1 MFIPQGGAESLN
13 PSLKIKTQIYEA
25 FSRSGLKLTREQKR
39 AYSVYNLARAGLKN
53 GEEILEKYPFEISG
67 GEAQRVVLAIAM
79 CATARL
85 IVADEATRGIDK
97 ETSEAFWAC
106 MDKDFADTAL
116 IIVTHDMSVA
126 KRCDYV
132 LVLKDGQT
140 KEYGKANDVFPT
152 RRASTPGVL
161 SLHARRTMLEIV
173 NVSKHFV
180 TGKGKTQTD
189 VYPLKNVSL
198 TVENGKKVGLVGKSG
213 EGKSTLANIVCGLVA
228 PSEGR
233 VLIDGQPLWSEKNRY
248 DKKVGMAIQ
257 LIPQKPLLALDPSQ
271 RIGSAIKEALVFAK
285 HAKRGNDATQKTYA
299 LFDEVGLEH
308 TLASRLPV
316 HLSGGQAQRA
326 VIARALAL
334 NPKILVCDESTSMLD
349 PTTQKSIVELLD
361 KLVKEKNISL
371 LFISHDMRLV
381 DDFCD
386 EAFEIKDGTL
396 SKVAGYRN
404 ETEEKL

>member
-1 MFIPQGGAESLN
+1 
-13 PSLKIKTQIYEA
+13 
-25 FSRSGLKLTREQKR
+25 
-39 AYSVYNLARAGLKN
+39 
-53 GEEILEKYPFEISG
+53 
-67 GEAQRVVLAIAM
+67 
-79 CATARL
+79 
-85 IVADEATRGIDK
+85 
-97 ETSEAFWAC
+97 
-106 MDKDFADTAL
+106 
-116 IIVTHDMSVA
+116 
-126 KRCDYV
+126 
-132 LVLKDGQT
+132 
-140 KEYGKANDVFPT
+140 
-152 RRASTPGVL
+152 
-161 SLHARRTMLEIV
+161 MLEIV
-173 NVSKHFV
+173 NVSKTFSV
-180 TGKGKTQTD
+180 GKGKTQSN

-198 TVENGKKVGLVGKSG
+198 TVENGKKVGIVGKSG
-213 EGKSTLANIVCGLVA
+213 EGKSTLANIVCGLVV

-271 RIGSAIKEALVFAK
+271 RIGSAIREALVFSKRAK
-285 HAKRGNDATQKTYA
+285 FGKDAKEKAMG
-299 LFDEVGLEH
+299 LFDEVGLER
-308 TLASRLPV
+308 TLAKRFPV

>member
-1 MFIPQGGAESLN
+1 
-13 PSLKIKTQIYEA
+13 
-25 FSRSGLKLTREQKR
+25 
-39 AYSVYNLARAGLKN
+39 
-53 GEEILEKYPFEISG
+53 
-67 GEAQRVVLAIAM
+67 
-79 CATARL
+79 
-85 IVADEATRGIDK
+85 
-97 ETSEAFWAC
+97 
-106 MDKDFADTAL
+106 
-116 IIVTHDMSVA
+116 
-126 KRCDYV
+126 
-132 LVLKDGQT
+132 
-140 KEYGKANDVFPT
+140 
-152 RRASTPGVL
+152 
-161 SLHARRTMLEIV
+161 MLEIV
-173 NVSKHFV
+173 NVSKTFSV
-180 TGKGKTQTD
+180 GKGKTQSN

-213 EGKSTLANIVCGLVA
+213 EGKSTLANIVCGLVV

>member
-1 MFIPQGGAESLN
+1 
-13 PSLKIKTQIYEA
+13 
-25 FSRSGLKLTREQKR
+25 
-39 AYSVYNLARAGLKN
+39 
-53 GEEILEKYPFEISG
+53 
-67 GEAQRVVLAIAM
+67 
-79 CATARL
+79 
-85 IVADEATRGIDK
+85 
-97 ETSEAFWAC
+97 
-106 MDKDFADTAL
+106 
-116 IIVTHDMSVA
+116 
-126 KRCDYV
+126 
-132 LVLKDGQT
+132 
-140 KEYGKANDVFPT
+140 
-152 RRASTPGVL
+152 
-161 SLHARRTMLEIV
+161 MLEIV
-173 NVSKHFV
+173 NVSKTFSV
-180 TGKGKTQTD
+180 GKGKTQSN

-285 HAKRGNDATQKTYA
+285 HATQKTYA

>member
-1 MFIPQGGAESLN
+1 
-13 PSLKIKTQIYEA
+13 
-25 FSRSGLKLTREQKR
+25 
-39 AYSVYNLARAGLKN
+39 
-53 GEEILEKYPFEISG
+53 
-67 GEAQRVVLAIAM
+67 
-79 CATARL
+79 
-85 IVADEATRGIDK
+85 
-97 ETSEAFWAC
+97 
-106 MDKDFADTAL
+106 
-116 IIVTHDMSVA
+116 
-126 KRCDYV
+126 
-132 LVLKDGQT
+132 
-140 KEYGKANDVFPT
+140 
-152 RRASTPGVL
+152 
-161 SLHARRTMLEIV
+161 MLEVV
-173 NVSKHFV
+173 NVSKTFSV
-180 TGKGKTQTD
+180 GKGKTQSN

-198 TVENGKKVGLVGKSG
+198 TIGNGKKIGLVGKSG
-213 EGKSTLANIVCGLVA
+213 EGKSTLANILCGVLNLD
-228 PSEGR
+228 EGQ
-233 VLIDGQPLWSEKNRY
+233 VYLDGKPLYSSKNKY
-248 DKKVGMAIQ
+248 DKKEGIKVQ

-308 TLASRLPV
+308 TLASRLPM

-371 LFISHDMRLV
+371 LFISHDTHLV

-386 EAFEIKDGTL
+386 ETFEIKDGTL
-396 SKVAGYRN
+396 SKVAGCRN

>member
-1 MFIPQGGAESLN
+1 
-13 PSLKIKTQIYEA
+13 
-25 FSRSGLKLTREQKR
+25 
-39 AYSVYNLARAGLKN
+39 
-53 GEEILEKYPFEISG
+53 
-67 GEAQRVVLAIAM
+67 
-79 CATARL
+79 
-85 IVADEATRGIDK
+85 
-97 ETSEAFWAC
+97 
-106 MDKDFADTAL
+106 
-116 IIVTHDMSVA
+116 
-126 KRCDYV
+126 
-132 LVLKDGQT
+132 
-140 KEYGKANDVFPT
+140 
-152 RRASTPGVL
+152 
-161 SLHARRTMLEIV
+161 MLEIV
-173 NVSKHFV
+173 NVFKTFSV
-180 TGKGKTQTD
+180 GKGKTQSN

-198 TVENGKKVGLVGKSG
+198 TVENGKKVGIVGKSG
-213 EGKSTLANIVCGLVA
+213 EGKSTLANIVCGLVV

-271 RIGSAIKEALVFAK
+271 RIGSAIREALVFSKRAK
-285 HAKRGNDATQKTYA
+285 FGKDAKEKAMG
-299 LFDEVGLEH
+299 LFDEVGLER
-308 TLASRLPV
+308 TLAKRLPA

>member
-1 MFIPQGGAESLN
+1 
-13 PSLKIKTQIYEA
+13 
-25 FSRSGLKLTREQKR
+25 
-39 AYSVYNLARAGLKN
+39 
-53 GEEILEKYPFEISG
+53 
-67 GEAQRVVLAIAM
+67 
-79 CATARL
+79 
-85 IVADEATRGIDK
+85 
-97 ETSEAFWAC
+97 
-106 MDKDFADTAL
+106 
-116 IIVTHDMSVA
+116 
-126 KRCDYV
+126 
-132 LVLKDGQT
+132 
-140 KEYGKANDVFPT
+140 
-152 RRASTPGVL
+152 
-161 SLHARRTMLEIV
+161 MLEVV
-173 NVSKHFV
+173 NVSKTFSV
-180 TGKGKTQTD
+180 GKGKTQSN

-198 TVENGKKVGLVGKSG
+198 TVENGKKVGIVGKSG
-213 EGKSTLANIVCGLVA
+213 EGKSTLANIVCGLVV

-248 DKKVGMAIQ
+248 DKKIGMAIQ

-271 RIGSAIKEALVFAK
+271 RIGSAIREALVFSKRAK
-285 HAKRGNDATQKTYA
+285 FGKDAKEKAMR
-299 LFDEVGLEH
+299 LFDEVGLER
-308 TLASRLPV
+308 TLGNRLPV

-396 SKVAGYRN
+396 SKVVGYRN